1 MLIDMKVGTRGT
13 RIVGARRNSP
23 ALADAALRVCS
34 QADKDAQNGA
44 GQTALH
50 MAVEYDL

>member
-1 MLIDMKVGTRGT
+1 M
-13 RIVGARRNSP
+13 RRCV
-23 ALADAALRVCS
+23 RVCS